1 MCYYQVIMSKVYYT
15 GEGSY
20 RENHTYSIDE
30 FIDIF
35 NKNTSNFIS
44 NDGNSQKIFDI
55 KDLDTLLS
63 LTGATLREVE
73 EE

>member
-15 GEGSY
+15 GKGSY
-20 RENHTYSIDE
+20 RENNTYSIEE

-35 NKNTSNFIS
+35 NKNTSSFIS
-44 NDGNSQKIFDI
+44 NDETSTRVFDI